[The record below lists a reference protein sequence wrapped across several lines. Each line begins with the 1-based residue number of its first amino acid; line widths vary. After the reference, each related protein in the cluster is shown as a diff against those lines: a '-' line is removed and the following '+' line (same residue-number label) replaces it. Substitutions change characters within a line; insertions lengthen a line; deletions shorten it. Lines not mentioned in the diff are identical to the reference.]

1 MLTEFFVY
9 RGVIEK
15 LEVGPLAPHIVAFAQ
30 AMKEQGYTRSVAR
43 IHVRVVARLSKW
55 LRKRKLEAGDL
66 CEARLDE
73 FLRGREGSR
82 PGVACTVRA
91 LLAHLRRVGV
101 AAAAK
106 RAATSSSFR
115 EVLQRDFIRYLNDE
129 RRLVDST
136 VNAYVSVARQL
147 LVDSCGSSRSRLRK
161 LDATGVT
168 DFVLRHARDG
178 GPGLAQNMT
187 TALRSFLRF
196 LYMRGEIRSDLASC
210 VPTVPSWRLTRL
222 PIALKPQEVTQLIRT
237 CDRRSP
243 AGRRDRAVLMLLSRL
258 GLRACEVEALKLDDI
273 DWLAGEIIVRGK
285 GSGGVLPLPPDVG
298 AALAAYVREGRPVC
312 TTRQFFVSVRAPFR
326 GLTSHG
332 VSCTVAR
339 AVDRAGLHPPHR
351 GAHLLR
357 HTAASEMLRR
367 GASLGEI
374 GDVLRHRKID
384 TTAIYAKVDLSRL
397 RALAQQW
404 PGGAA

>member
-9 RGVIEK
+9 PGAIEK
-15 LEVGPLAPHIVAFAQ
+15 LEVGPLAPHIGSFAQ
-30 AMKEQGYTRSVAR
+30 AMKEQGYKRSVTR
-43 IHVRVVARLSKW
+43 IQVRVIARLSKW
-55 LRKRKLEAGDL
+55 LRKRKLDAGDL

-82 PGVACTVRA
+82 RGVTCTVRA
-91 LLAHLRRVGV
+91 FLAHLRRVGV

-106 RAATSSSFR
+106 TVAPSSSFE
-115 EVLQRDFIRYLNDE
+115 EVIQRDFIRYLSDE
-129 RRLVDST
+129 RRLAGST
-136 VNAYVSVARQL
+136 AKAYAVIARQL
-147 LVDSCGSSRSRLRK
+147 LVESCGSSRSRLRK
-161 LDATGVT
+161 LDAAGIT

-178 GPGLAQNMT
+178 GPGTAQIMT

-196 LYMRGEIRSDLASC
+196 LHVHGEIRSDLASC

-222 PIALKPQEVTQLIRT
+222 PIALKSQEVTQLIRS
-237 CDRRSP
+237 CDRRS
-243 AGRRDRAVLMLLSRL
+243 AVGLRDRALLVLLSRL

-273 DWLAGEIIVRGK
+273 HWVAGEIIVRGK
-285 GSGGVLPLPPDVG
+285 GSSGALPLPLDVG

-312 TTRQFFVSVRAPFR
+312 TTRQFFVSARAPFR
-326 GLTSHG
+326 GLTSQG
-332 VSCTVAR
+332 VSHTVAR

-351 GAHLLR
+351 GSHLLR

-374 GDVLRHRKID
+374 GDVLRHRRID
-384 TTAIYAKVDLSRL
+384 TTAIYAKVDLSAL
-397 RALAQQW
+397 RALSQPW